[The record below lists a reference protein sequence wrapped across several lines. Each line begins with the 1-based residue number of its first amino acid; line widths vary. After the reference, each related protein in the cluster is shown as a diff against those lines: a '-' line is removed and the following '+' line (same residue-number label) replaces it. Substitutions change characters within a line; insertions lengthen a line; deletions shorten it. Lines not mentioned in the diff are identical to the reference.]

1 MQTTK
6 ARIKLLARLVFQPG
20 NVGHVTQGK
29 FASRSFVFA
38 HYYIADNRSAMLRCC
53 MLKAI
58 VSLATNV
65 ILIVSADKLFTRN
78 LYNYGTVAC
87 RALGNFEGLQV
98 RHICLLRTAF
108 SCAIF
113 LFIYSH
119 FKKQRKGL
127 PFKNIEMFNKK
138 LCATLKECYSPNNV
152 LY

>member
-6 ARIKLLARLVFQPG
+6 ACIKLLARLVFQPG

-113 LFIYSH
+113 LFIYLFS
-119 FKKQRKGL
+119 FQETAKG
-127 PFKNIEMFNKK
+127 F
-138 LCATLKECYSPNNV
+138 AVKEY
-152 LY
+152 